1 MKTIFR
7 YTNIGLLMAVI
18 IALGAVAGFA
28 QDNCADADG
37 QTKLGDEIRALFPL
51 KDMPSRKSTIEKGK
65 QFLEKYGACESAKD
79 LSEYLKGAIPKLEA
93 TYTQLDTAAKEK
105 ALIDRF
111 NAGLNAKNWDEV
123 YSAGNEILTKHPDKF
138 RDVELALGSIGYD
151 ESFKNNFKY
160 NEQTLR
166 YAKMA
171 IADLE
176 SGKTFSASYGVPKD
190 FVYKSKDN
198 ALGWMNL
205 TIGYI
210 LQKAQKNLKD
220 AQPHLF
226 KATQL
231 NSDTNKNPIP
241 YEMIGDY
248 YFVELNKITED
259 IQKMAADQKPDDT
272 EEVAKAKVAAIKAKV
287 ALSNGTSERAM
298 DAFARAYTLASST
311 VAAKP
316 YKDKMKKNVADAY
329 KLRFNKTEGV
339 DAWIAS
345 AVAKPLVNP
354 TTPVTPISD
363 PEPVAPVTTTTS
375 TTPTSTTPPA
385 TTKPGAATPP
395 AKPAAAPATK
405 PAPGKTGAKPQAKS
419 AKKPVAKRRAV

>member
-1 MKTIFR
+1 
-7 YTNIGLLMAVI
+7 MAAI

-28 QDNCADADG
+28 QDPCADADG

-363 PEPVAPVTTTTS
+363 PEPVAPTTTTTS